1 MKDDVLARRMF
12 YGGCAFLPWLWFV
25 NVLYFRK
32 QVYGPIP
39 FIDSTD
45 DESASSSPGS
55 NSIAGGVPD
64 ITRMGDDDDDDES
77 DDDGTSMEHTSLLNK
92 ASDRDSVPD
101 EQMKAEIRKWVGR
114 SATGSLI
121 GFAILVAWNISFQV
135 SRNSFGP
142 EWFIMSQEEDERTG
156 W

>member
-64 ITRMGDDDDDDES
+64 ITRMGDDDDES
-77 DDDGTSMEHTSLLNK
+77 DDD